1 MRTDELAAKTTSSSC
16 STRFLFSRARKKTGR
31 LFFITC
37 IRDRQPMPPVVV
49 VGRASFSFP
58 PKILMWDN
66 PHVAS
71 QLAAPVLS
79 LFGIQATTS
88 IRCSTFIISSEE
100 NNIRPP
106 FEWKPVP
113 TAFFFIS
120 CHVVGGCGRTRR
132 PTEGK
137 RRGGNVATAGIH
149 RWKPPVAGLTT
160 HRHRQMP
167 SFSAEWHLDRSVL
180 LLRQLRERETRS
192 QDSLSLSNTNGR
204 TDGKT
209 RSDHSS
215 CVVYNNI

>member
-88 IRCSTFIISSEE
+88 IRCSTFIISSQE

-113 TAFFFIS
+113 TAFFLHQLPRRRRMWTNPTS
-120 CHVVGGCGRTRR
+120 DGG
-132 PTEGK
+132 K
-137 RRGGNVATAGIH
+137 KKGGNVATAGIH

-192 QDSLSLSNTNGR
+192 QDSLSPTQTDGR
-204 TDGKT
+204 TEKRDPII
-209 RSDHSS
+209 RP
-215 CVVYNNI
+215 V

>member
-113 TAFFFIS
+113 TAFFLIS
-120 CHVVGGCGRTRR
+120 FHVVGGCGRTQR

-137 RRGGNVATAGIH
+137 RRGKCSNSGN
-149 RWKPPVAGLTT
+149 
-160 HRHRQMP
+160 P
-167 SFSAEWHLDRSVL
+167 SL
-180 LLRQLRERETRS
+180 ET
-192 QDSLSLSNTNGR
+192 
-204 TDGKT
+204 
-209 RSDHSS
+209 SS
-215 CVVYNNI
+215 CRADYTQTPADAFVLSRMAPGPLGSPPPTA